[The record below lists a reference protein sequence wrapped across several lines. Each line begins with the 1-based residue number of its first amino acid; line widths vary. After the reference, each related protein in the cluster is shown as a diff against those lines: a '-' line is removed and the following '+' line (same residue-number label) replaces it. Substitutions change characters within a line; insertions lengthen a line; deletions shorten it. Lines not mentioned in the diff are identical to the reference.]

1 MEVEKQAL
9 LEDEVLNPSSPKCE
23 HTKGMHGWKELEQ
36 PRPAENQG
44 FDSHW

>member
-23 HTKGMHGWKELEQ
+23 HKGMHGWKELEQ